1 MTFMDLFRVLVNL
14 PNDQKV
20 TLQSKGV
27 PDKTFSS
34 KSHELVTLPH
44 GNYEIFVSDK
54 LINIAKLSIG
64 GVYTMV
70 LNANST
76 GNINSEVHIITV
88 PNSVNM
94 LWLLPQY
101 IIITA
106 GEVS

>member
-1 MTFMDLFRVLVNL
+1 
-14 PNDQKV
+14 V
-20 TLQSKGV
+20 TLKSKGV

-34 KSHELVTLPH
+34 KSHELATLPH
-44 GNYEIFVSDK
+44 GDYEIFVGEKMTGS
-54 LINIAKLSIG
+54 AKLHIG

-106 GEVS
+106 GEVSSSAV